1 MSCDNSE
8 KTCAVTLTS
17 TIISDGTR
25 GSNPTSNETE
35 LDEKHDNEK
44 QNREVLSVESLCKF
58 SDNCNINIA
67 NFCKQGNISKTLRF
81 LGWIFFL
88 LKVLVPLVII
98 GMGIKDL
105 FDVIVSGKEDVASKK
120 IKSLVTR
127 IVIGVIIFLL
137 PGIVDFL
144 FNTIT
149 DITKSDGLSGM
160 NNCKTCILNPGDCY
174 TEGE

>member
-1 MSCDNSE
+1 
-8 KTCAVTLTS
+8 
-17 TIISDGTR
+17 
-25 GSNPTSNETE
+25 
-35 LDEKHDNEK
+35 
-44 QNREVLSVESLCKF
+44 
-58 SDNCNINIA
+58 
-67 NFCKQGNISKTLRF
+67 
-81 LGWIFFL
+81 
-88 LKVLVPLVII
+88 
-98 GMGIKDL
+98 MGIKDL

-127 IVIGVIIFLL
+127 IAIGVIIFLL